1 MLLSNL
7 SSHEIHKVQT
17 DAWTEE
23 KRESNS
29 HNLIK
34 ILEMSALTQT
44 FNNDFQENFSFY
56 VSF

>member
-34 ILEMSALTQT
+34 ILEMSALT